1 MPNTKLMRKNLP
13 QNLAASRQDALPVN
27 RCAPSINAIRAIRP
41 SVNGTNRKWYATV
54 NPNWIR
60 ERSMAS
66 LIPLRY
72 GADSWRLAKSLIRA
86 PSSIG
91 SKLHERKR
99 TSSGDGEHRLAR
111 LLNDDPECAQAIGS
125 RPPQSNWNRKTHDV
139 TRMPI

>member
-66 LIPLRY
+66 LIPPRY

-86 PSSIG
+86 PNSIR

-111 LLNDDPECAQAIGS
+111 LRSRVRAQAIGS

-139 TRMPI
+139 TRMLI